1 MKILAIDT
9 ATRVIRIA
17 LLSGN
22 KFFSVEKDLK
32 FGEYEGVLL
41 LIKSLLGKA
50 KVKIEDIDY
59 FGVCN
64 GPGSF
69 TGMRIGLSVVKALA
83 YSFKKP
89 IIAYKSLDLLA
100 WSLKDDFS
108 DLLCVMQDARRGNVY
123 SAVYVNSRNFRRIS
137 SYALTDVKQ
146 MLNRLSK
153 ISKQHKI
160 YFCGDATLDYK
171 DNIEKVFPESS
182 IIGNKG
188 YRLTSKAMIY
198 WIKNNIGS
206 RVSSFDVSPFYMYP
220 KDCQVRKPVE

>member
-9 ATRVIRIA
+9 ATSVIRIA
-17 LLSGN
+17 LLSGD
-22 KFFSVEKDLK
+22 KLSGVERDLK

-41 LIKSLLGKA
+41 LVKSLLEKD

-69 TGMRIGLSVVKALA
+69 TGIRIGLSVAKALA

-108 DLLCVMQDARRGNVY
+108 GLLCVMQDARRGNVY
-123 SAVYVNSRNFRRIS
+123 SAVYADGRTFKRIS
-137 SYALTDVKQ
+137 PYVLTDIKQ
-146 MLNRLSK
+146 LLNRLSK
-153 ISKQHKI
+153 TSKQRKI
-160 YFCGDATLDYK
+160 YFCGDAVSGYK
-171 DNIEKVFPESS
+171 DNIKKVFPESS
-182 IIGNKG
+182 IIDKG
-188 YRLTSKAMIY
+188 CGFISGAMIS
-198 WIKNNIGS
+198 WIKKNI
-206 RVSSFDVSPFYMYP
+206 SSQANSFKASPFYMYP
-220 KDCQVRKPVE
+220 KDCQVRKPLK